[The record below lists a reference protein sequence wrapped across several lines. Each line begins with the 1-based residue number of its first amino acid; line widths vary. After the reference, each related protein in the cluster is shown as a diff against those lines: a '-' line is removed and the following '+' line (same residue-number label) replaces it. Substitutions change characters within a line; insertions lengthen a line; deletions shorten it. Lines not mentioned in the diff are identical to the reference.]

1 MVNNLENDPGLGGPS
16 TIEALGK
23 KCAMKKCETFGC
35 REMAKQMYQ
44 IAPGTNVWL
53 CDRCRKEMDKEQ
65 VRKPAVLS

>member
-1 MVNNLENDPGLGGPS
+1 MVDKVENSLGLDGPS
-16 TIEALGK
+16 TIEDLGV

-53 CDRCRKEMDKEQ
+53 CDKCKKEMDEEQ
-65 VRKPAVLS
+65 VR